1 MMNRL
6 ATCLV
11 AGVLASALLA
21 GGCTQMPTEKKS
33 VSDIRPQISFRADGE
48 QAQSARVL
56 VDGLDMG
63 MVSEYLDG
71 KAALRVLSGN
81 HKISVTAGG
90 SVLLEEKA
98 YLGDGVSR
106 SFIVK

>member
-1 MMNRL
+1 MKNRIT
-6 ATCLV
+6 ARIV
-11 AGVLASALLA
+11 AGVLASALLG
-21 GGCTQMPTEKKS
+21 GGCTQMPTEKQS
-33 VSDIRPQISFRADGE
+33 VSDMRPQISFRADGE
-48 QAQSARVL
+48 RAQTARVF

-71 KAALRVLSGN
+71 QAALRVLSGN